1 MSRRVVIDFRG
12 LSINIQAQ
20 CEVALESLCKVEDLL
35 KKVQETSSR
44 LRTDKITRY
53 EKGLIKTQKEIKSK
67 IDDFVKDLEEYKK
80 YGVYTGYEES
90 GRVLLADELRRK
102 GDNLSR
108 EVSELTG
115 ERFVVLDKLISQE
128 LYESGSRV
136 MERLHDKAHGVL
148 NLDEKTLEEINK
160 IEDVALRELAYNQYV
175 NSQKSNLTLESVM
188 EEAKEQYN
196 NIIEEKKDEVIAEY
210 KKELK
215 SKGISSEVITSN
227 MTIDE
232 ASKAVYQA
240 KTDEKVRQETLKIII
255 KTLRGRGF
263 VIDTKNNLKIDRES
277 NIVKLVALKAS
288 GQKAEFEI
296 HLNGKFMYDFDGYEG
311 QACKKDIEPFMEDLK
326 NIYDIEILHEEVIRE
341 NPDKIQTKKYQ
352 YLDTKKGRN

>member
-1 MSRRVVIDFRG
+1 
-12 LSINIQAQ
+12 
-20 CEVALESLCKVEDLL
+20 
-35 KKVQETSSR
+35 
-44 LRTDKITRY
+44 
-53 EKGLIKTQKEIKSK
+53 
-67 IDDFVKDLEEYKK
+67 
-80 YGVYTGYEES
+80 
-90 GRVLLADELRRK
+90 
-102 GDNLSR
+102 
-108 EVSELTG
+108 
-115 ERFVVLDKLISQE
+115 
-128 LYESGSRV
+128 

-263 VIDTKNNLKIDRES
+263 VIDTKNNLKIDRKS

-352 YLDTKKGRN
+352 YVDTKKGRN